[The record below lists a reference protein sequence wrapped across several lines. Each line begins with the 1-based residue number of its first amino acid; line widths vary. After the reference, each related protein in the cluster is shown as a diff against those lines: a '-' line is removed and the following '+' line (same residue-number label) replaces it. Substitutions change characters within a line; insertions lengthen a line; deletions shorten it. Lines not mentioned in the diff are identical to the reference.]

1 MDKKTKALAE
11 AWWQKHRLDAGKH
24 AQLKAANDA
33 AELALTTVSLDETN
47 VALETSLQAAYLLI
61 AYEERVDRLRAE
73 FAQLEQE
80 HGEVD
85 PCVCAENAYGVKQ
98 DGHDENDIEYW
109 QVMVNCARE
118 QIDDA
123 VEALK
128 AKERVKK
135 PRSDCGFG
143 L

>member
-1 MDKKTKALAE
+1 MDKKSRALVD
-11 AWWQKHRLDAGKH
+11 AWWKKHRFDAGKH
-24 AQLKAANDA
+24 AQLTATFDA
-33 AELALTTVSLDETN
+33 AER
-47 VALETSLQAAYLLI
+47 ALEESALEDIDAVLAAHSQAATLLT
-61 AYEERVDRLRAE
+61 AYEERVRHLRTE

-80 HGEVD
+80 HSVVD
-85 PCVCAENAYGVKQ
+85 TCVCAENASGVRQ

-123 VEALK
+123 VETLK
-128 AKERVKK
+128 AKGRVK